1 MIQITVMMM
10 TIEMMMMVM
19 MMIMMLMMTMS
30 RMILSMMKMLIMM
43 MMMVIVMMIVM
54 GILPLEPRELKDMS
68 RNVREELSS
77 IDAQNETAESSRI
90 IFHTTD
96 IIGNQ
101 L

>member
-1 MIQITVMMM
+1 MIQITVMEV
-10 TIEMMMMVM
+10 TIEMMMMMVVTTM
-19 MMIMMLMMTMS
+19 MMTTT
-30 RMILSMMKMLIMM
+30 MKMLTM

-68 RNVREELSS
+68 RNVREEFSS
-77 IDAQNETAESSRI
+77 IDAQNDTAESSRI